1 MHSGVTE
8 VSRRDKIVGGL
19 NLVLGKLT
27 RDPVRVF
34 EGQVRAQ
41 GAIVALRGEE
51 RVELIDDTQTEG
63 FLEYGWMHVV
73 TLFAE

>member
-51 RVELIDDTQTEG
+51 RVEID
-63 FLEYGWMHVV
+63 
-73 TLFAE
+73 